1 MPKRARWLVCAWILT
16 VLGVASIAVTKIALV
31 LTVLVMIA
39 FAALPSRRT
48 RDRRLAFWLLVVAA
62 VTTSVGFVR
71 FTIKEAV
78 PSLVAA
84 GNNAA
89 GQSAISRLRELSFQ
103 EDKVRE
109 LAFVD
114 PDGDKVGSAA
124 LIVEMSGKSPVR
136 RESPLDPPLLNR
148 SYAQV
153 EETTIGPAVVVAG
166 YFYIV
171 CLPKP
176 GGGFTARPGEPVDEE
191 LAERRFVAY
200 AWPAVA
206 DHGAQGA
213 FFIDEHENILV
224 SDNREGG
231 ETRYAGPNFPPPC
244 DAAISEATRY
254 DWYVWRGKKPRERL
268 PYDR

>member
-1 MPKRARWLVCAWILT
+1 VSRRTRLLSAWTLA
-16 VLGVASIAVTKIALV
+16 VLGIASIEVTKIALV

-39 FAALPSRRT
+39 FAALPKERT
-48 RDRRLAFWLLVVAA
+48 RDRRLAFWLLVVAT
-62 VTTSVGFVR
+62 VTASVGFVR
-71 FTIKEAV
+71 FTIYQAV

-89 GQSAISRLRELSFQ
+89 AQSAISRLRELSFQ

-124 LIVEMSGKSPVR
+124 LIVEMSGHSPVR
-136 RESPLDPPLLNR
+136 KGNRLDPPLLNR
-148 SYAQV
+148 TYSRV
-153 EETTIGPAVVVAG
+153 DETKIGPAVLVAG
-166 YFYIV
+166 YYYIV
-171 CLPKP
+171 CLPKL
-176 GGGFTARPGEPVDEE
+176 GGGFTARPGEAVDEE

-200 AWPAVA
+200 AWPVA
-206 DHGAQGA
+206 ENHGAQGA

-224 SDNREGG
+224 SDNRANG

-244 DAAISEATRY
+244 DAAIAEATRY
-254 DWYVWRGKKPRERL
+254 DWYVWRGKKPRDRL

>member
-1 MPKRARWLVCAWILT
+1 MWALT
-16 VLGVASIAVTKIALV
+16 VLGIASIVITKIALV
-31 LTVLVMIA
+31 LTVIVMIA
-39 FAALPSRRT
+39 FAALPRKRT
-48 RDRRLAFWLLVVAA
+48 RDRRLAFWMLVVAA
-62 VTTSVGFVR
+62 ITTSVGFVR

-89 GQSAISRLRELSFQ
+89 GQAAVSRLRELSFQ

-124 LIVEMSGKSPVR
+124 LIVEMSGR
-136 RESPLDPPLLNR
+136 TPLRGGNTMDPPLLNR
-148 SYAQV
+148 SYAEV
-153 EETTIGPAVVVAG
+153 EETKIGPAVIVAG

-171 CLPKP
+171 CLPKA
-176 GGGFTARPGEPVDEE
+176 GGGFTARPSEAVDEE

-206 DHGAQGA
+206 AHGAQGA
-213 FFIDEHENILV
+213 FFIDEHESILV
-224 SDNREGG
+224 SDNRGDG
-231 ETRYAGPNFPPPC
+231 ETRYAGANFPPPC
-244 DAAISEATRY
+244 DAAIAEATRY